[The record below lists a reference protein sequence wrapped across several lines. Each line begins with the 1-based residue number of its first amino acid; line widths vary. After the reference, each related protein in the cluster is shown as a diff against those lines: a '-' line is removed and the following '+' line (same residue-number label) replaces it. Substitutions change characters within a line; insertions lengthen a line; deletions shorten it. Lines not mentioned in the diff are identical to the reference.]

1 MLSGLPGGPW
11 FGIIPGTDRLWL
23 DTEDSLALDASRAV
37 SAGPPLG
44 NDVLRVSVVRLPRIS
59 NFTDVDALAAEPGVL
74 VRFAGG
80 PAELADAGLVGLP
93 GSRATGADLAR
104 LRCHGPA

>member
-23 DTEDSLALDASRAV
+23 DMEDSLALDASRPA

-59 NFTDVDALAAEPGVL
+59 NFTDIDALAAEPRVL
-74 VRFAGG
+74 VRFASG
-80 PAELADAGLVGLP
+80 PAGLAGADLVVLP
-93 GSRATGADLAR
+93 GSRATLA
-104 LRCHGPA
+104 GPAW